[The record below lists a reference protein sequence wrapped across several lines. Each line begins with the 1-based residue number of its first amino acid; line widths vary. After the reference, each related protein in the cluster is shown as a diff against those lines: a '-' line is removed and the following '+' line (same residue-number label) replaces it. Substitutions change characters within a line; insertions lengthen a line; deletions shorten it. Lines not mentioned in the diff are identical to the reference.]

1 MQARRLLARCALV
14 ALALLGGSSLG
25 AQILRTADAT
35 RRGFRESDFPRL
47 VKLADD
53 VYAYEDLNGS
63 LTSNLAFTTNSL
75 IVVTTDGV
83 VVADGQGSV
92 AKTRRLVERIRTLT
106 PQPIKYVINTHQH
119 GDHTGSNVQFIK
131 TAEIIA
137 QRNARANMVRSKQAD
152 TPARVT
158 FGDETAVY
166 LGGTEVQA
174 HYYGRG
180 HTNGDAV
187 VYFPDLRVV
196 HMGDLFTAAFP
207 YIDYENGGSL
217 VEWIKT
223 IDAALKLDFDV
234 AIPGHGPVM
243 NKADLE
249 AYRNKIEIVRQ
260 RVRELVRKG
269 VSKDQ
274 FLAQLKLDDLGWSVT
289 PNSLAGRS
297 MPRLYDELAS

>member
-1 MQARRLLARCALV
+1 MKESLGV
-14 ALALLGGSSLG
+14 ALATLLIAGLAAVQAQQTQNPALKIDKVKDNLYVISESGGNVAVRVTNEG
-25 AQILRTADAT
+25 VILIDDKFERNFDEIMQ
-35 RRGFRESDFPRL
+35 R
-47 VKLADD
+47 VKSITGMP
-53 VYAYEDLNGS
+53 V
-63 LTSNLAFTTNSL
+63 
-75 IVVTTDGV
+75 
-83 VVADGQGSV
+83 
-92 AKTRRLVERIRTLT
+92 
-106 PQPIKYVINTHQH
+106 KYVINTHQH

-137 QRNARANMVRSKQAD
+137 HKNARANMVRTKQMD

-243 NKADLE
+243 KKADLE
-249 AYRNKIEIVRQ
+249 TYRNKIEIVRQ

-274 FLAQLKLDDLGWSVT
+274 FLTQLKLDDLGWSVT

-297 MPRLYDELAS
+297 MPRL